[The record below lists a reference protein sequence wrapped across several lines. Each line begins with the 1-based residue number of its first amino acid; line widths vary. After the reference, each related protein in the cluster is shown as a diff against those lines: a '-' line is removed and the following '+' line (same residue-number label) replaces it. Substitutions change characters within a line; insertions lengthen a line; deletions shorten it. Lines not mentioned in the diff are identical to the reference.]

1 MLNSCRFIRLGA
13 VLVVSCAVACTR
25 QRVSADARAA
35 AIDARVATMRR
46 DTATVLS
53 LSTEGATL
61 EAAYDGAALRRLR
74 AIYLGETGRATD
86 TFYFD
91 STVFLVVHGEAR
103 YDAPLTGRVADS
115 TVIRHDLTQPGAPKS
130 EADSLSA
137 VARALL
143 TEMVRK

>member
-1 MLNSCRFIRLGA
+1 MTAPRCGDCARYTSAKQAVRPIR
-13 VLVVSCAVACTR
+13 
-25 QRVSADARAA
+25 
-35 AIDARVATMRR
+35 
-46 DTATVLS
+46 
-53 LSTEGATL
+53 ST
-61 EAAYDGAALRRLR
+61 
-74 AIYLGETGRATD
+74 
-86 TFYFD
+86 